1 MNRAVLF
8 FLLASVIIN
17 SIVFWQVYGI
27 VALIYWGVLVLSLSL
42 NFAGTWYVIKSIG
55 WMNKQESLLEG
66 FVEHLN
72 SYESHL
78 GEISGMELYVGDPSI
93 AGLLSHTTDFRK
105 NLLQYAEIFQLEETA
120 DDGSPEEE
128 A

>member
-1 MNRAVLF
+1 MNRVVLF
-8 FLLASVIIN
+8 FLLASVILN
-17 SIVFWQVYGI
+17 SIVFWLVYGI

-42 NFAGTWYVIKSIG
+42 NFAGAWYVIKSIG
-55 WMNKQESLLEG
+55 WMNKQESLLDG

-72 SYESHL
+72 SYENHL

-93 AGLLSHTTDFRK
+93 AGLLGHTTDFRE

-120 DDGSPEEE
+120 DDGSPEED